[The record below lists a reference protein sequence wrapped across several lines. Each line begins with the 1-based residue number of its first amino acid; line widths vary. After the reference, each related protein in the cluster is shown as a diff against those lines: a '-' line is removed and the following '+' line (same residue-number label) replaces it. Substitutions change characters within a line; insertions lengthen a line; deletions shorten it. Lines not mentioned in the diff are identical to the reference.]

1 MNGRLPFPFCRFTVR
16 TPLNGGTAND
26 FGNVFLTSTV
36 HVSCCSDDDSVTSL
50 TEFNIQKHT
59 PRYPV
64 SGDVMSHDNHV
75 IKSQE
80 PAPRIMALSE
90 NCIIERDP
98 ATYIVVTVRPLS
110 EV

>member
-1 MNGRLPFPFCRFTVR
+1 MLSLFWYLFWYCVVQVSNL
-16 TPLNGGTAND
+16 LI
-26 FGNVFLTSTV
+26 

-50 TEFNIQKHT
+50 TEFNVQKHT

-64 SGDVMSHDNHV
+64 SGDVISHDNHV